1 MQRLCL
7 MRFVVR
13 FDYVVFS
20 NYDQLR
26 GNSSLSSFLAS
37 TRPPPP
43 AKQPPVI
50 IYYYSADAFGDI
62 KRSKTCPQQTLAGQI
77 RSGDVRPRTS
87 RSAGFH
93 ESINAPPMAYGA
105 NHIEDVCGW
114 GALIYNNNT
123 PLHRSV

>member
-7 MRFVVR
+7 MRFVVG
-13 FDYVVFS
+13 FDCAAFS

-37 TRPPPP
+37 SPPP
-43 AKQPPVI
+43 AAEQPPVI
-50 IYYYSADAFGDI
+50 IYYYSADVFGDI
-62 KRSKTCPQQTLAGQI
+62 KRSKTRPQQTLAGQI

-87 RSAGFH
+87 HAACFH

-105 NHIEDVCGW
+105 NHTQPFVGGE
-114 GALIYNNNT
+114 Y
-123 PLHRSV
+123 